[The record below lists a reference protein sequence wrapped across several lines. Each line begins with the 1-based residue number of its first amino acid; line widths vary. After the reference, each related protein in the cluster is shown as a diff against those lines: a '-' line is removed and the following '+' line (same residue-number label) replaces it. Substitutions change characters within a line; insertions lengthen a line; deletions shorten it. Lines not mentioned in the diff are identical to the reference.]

1 MSCEQMASLPAARLM
16 AAAKSA
22 LTDCSNSAR
31 ADLRIVRSS
40 WVMRVEIDD
49 TANSFRPSWGD
60 LMCSGSGSIC
70 GGCAGIAP
78 ALCFGGDAFHQRD
91 VLVAVFN
98 PAQLVGLLHGRSEEH
113 TSELQSLM
121 LTS

>member
-78 ALCFGGDAFHQRD
+78 ALCFGGD
-91 VLVAVFN
+91 
-98 PAQLVGLLHGRSEEH
+98 RSEEH

-121 LTS
+121 RNSYAVFCL